1 MAVPLRAVALLL
13 PATFL
18 RAQQEVVIHSRA
30 YTPPSAI
37 LRSETTLV
45 EADLTVRDSQGRT
58 ITNLHASDFQ
68 VFDNGRPQVITA
80 FSELRSDG
88 KSATPEPSA
97 TAENIPP
104 ADIPP
109 PAPKYITFFFDDS
122 HLSSPAMLFVRRA
135 AHAFIEKGLKP
146 TDWTSIVTI
155 SSVGD
160 LDFTNDAKLFA
171 DKLDHLQSHV
181 RPEIPAKCG
190 VGATDSFIVLQNL
203 DYPTIE
209 RAIDAATPC
218 ACGGAETPM
227 QCRAKATPL
236 ARQLAETM
244 WEQTQAESINTISA
258 LGFAAKKL
266 SEVNGTRILVLT
278 SSGFLI
284 PAGEP
289 AMEKFVDGAVH
300 WNIVVHALDAGGLQA
315 STQGLLRQSL
325 FWTPMEK
332 VTDGTGG
339 HFFKN
344 TNDLAGAMDLA
355 ANPEVTYLLAF
366 NPGPRDG
373 KFHTLKIQFKS
384 KRPESVQFRPGYF
397 SPRDDQK
404 TSSRAAMDAAVFSKD
419 TLRELP
425 AAVSVKP
432 GDKSVS
438 VTVAID
444 VGGLQFVVNNG
455 RHVQQLVFLMTL
467 LDSNGAFITGK
478 EAIMDLA
485 LTDEKLASLQEE
497 GLKAVATLN
506 APAGTYQL
514 RAIVRE
520 GMKGALAASTLPVD
534 LHSN

>member
-1 MAVPLRAVALLL
+1 MALPLRAAAFPLL
-13 PATFL
+13 ATFL
-18 RAQQEVVIHSRA
+18 RAQQEVVIHSHA

-58 ITNLHASDFQ
+58 IPNLHASDFQ
-68 VFDNGRPQVITA
+68 VFDNGKPQVITA

-88 KSATPEPSA
+88 KPATSAPAAPTEKM
-97 TAENIPP
+97 PP
-104 ADIPP
+104 AEIPP
-109 PAPKYITFFFDDS
+109 PAPKYVTFFLDDS
-122 HLSSPAMLFVRRA
+122 HLSSPAMLFVERA
-135 AHAFIEKGLKP
+135 AHAFIAKGLKP
-146 TDWTSIVTI
+146 TDWTSIVTATG
-155 SSVGD
+155 VGD

-171 DKLDHLQSHV
+171 DKLDHLQSHTRAEV
-181 RPEIPAKCG
+181 PSKCG
-190 VGATDSFIVLQNL
+190 VGATDSFIVLNNL
-203 DYPTIE
+203 DVPTIE
-209 RAIDAATPC
+209 RAIVAAIPC
-218 ACGGAETPM
+218 ACGGAETPG
-227 QCRAKATPL
+227 QCRAKAIPL
-236 ARQLAETM
+236 AYSNASAM
-244 WEQTQAESINTISA
+244 WEQTQAESINSISA

-284 PAGEP
+284 RSGEP
-289 AMEKFVDGAVH
+289 AMEKFVDGAVR
-300 WNIVVHALDAGGLQA
+300 WNIVVHALDAGGLQS

-366 NPGPRDG
+366 NPGPRDA

-404 TSSRAAMDAAVFSKD
+404 TSSRAAMDAAVFSRE

-425 AAVSVKP
+425 AAVSLKP

-467 LDSNGAFITGK
+467 LDLNGAFVTGK
-478 EAIMDLA
+478 EAIMDLV
-485 LTDEKLASLQEE
+485 LTDEKLASLLEE

-534 LHSN
+534 LQAR